1 MVELKGDE
9 RIDYLLADRKRQ
21 IIQSPTVFAFSVDA
35 VLLADFTY
43 LPIKRGRVLD
53 LCTGN
58 GVIPLFISKRSQAK
72 MTGVEIQERLYDMA
86 IRNVQLNQLEEQI
99 NLIHGDLKDVTKQ
112 FNQSFDVVTCNPPY
126 FKTKTPEKRNQNEHL
141 TIARHEVYC
150 DLNDV
155 LKACSRSVKSG
166 GKVSIVHRPNRLSEM
181 IVIAQQYR
189 LEVKRLKFVYP
200 KRNKEANIV
209 LVELAKDGQPDLKVE
224 PPLYIHEEN
233 GDYTKEMTKILYGE
247 EGSSAHGP
255 NSKKL

>member
-9 RIDYLLADRKRQ
+9 RVDYLLNDQRRQ

-35 VLLADFTY
+35 VLLAHFTY

-58 GVIPLFISKRSQAK
+58 GVIPLFLTKRSQAK
-72 MTGVEIQERLYDMA
+72 IVGVEIQERLYDMA
-86 IRNVQLNQLEEQI
+86 VRNVQLNKLTDQI
-99 NLIHGDLKDVTKQ
+99 DMIQGDLREETKR
-112 FNQSFDVVTCNPPY
+112 FNQTFDVVTCNPPY
-126 FKTKTPEKRNQNEHL
+126 FKTKEPNKRNQNEHL

-166 GKVSIVHRPNRLSEM
+166 GKVSMVHRPNRLSEIM
-181 IVIAQQYR
+181 TVAKSYK

-200 KRNKEANIV
+200 KRHKEANIV
-209 LVELAKDGQPDLKVE
+209 LVEFAKDGQPDLKVE

-247 EGSSAHGP
+247 EGSSAHG
-255 NSKKL
+255 